1 MHSVRIECTWYK
13 SKRDFN
19 KFIKGLGDVSPLIID
34 YSIIQNK
41 LMKADPDRLEPHDSI
56 VGLNIINYISKAL
69 DEDYKEVPEVIVYS
83 FRDLSVETV
92 LNFRDL
98 VESYTVREYSLAL
111 NVLNMPRAPR
121 KEILS
126 KFDCVKFIDND

>member
-1 MHSVRIECTWYK
+1 MHNIRFECTWYK

-41 LMKADPDRLEPHDSI
+41 LMKADPDKMEPHDSI
-56 VGLNIINYISKAL
+56 VGLNIINTISKAL
-69 DEDYKEVPEVIVYS
+69 DEEYKEVPEVIVYS
-83 FRDLSVETV
+83 FRDLNIDTV
-92 LNFRDL
+92 LNFRQL
-98 VESYTVREYSLAL
+98 VELHTERQYSLAL

>member
-1 MHSVRIECTWYK
+1 MHNIRIECTWYK

-34 YSIIQNK
+34 YTIIHNK
-41 LMKADPDRLEPHDSI
+41 LMKADPEKEEPHQSI
-56 VGLNIINYISKAL
+56 VGLYIVNIISRAL
-69 DEDYKEVPEVIVYS
+69 DEEREKIPSVIVYS
-83 FRDLSVETV
+83 FKNLEPEIV
-92 LNFRDL
+92 LNFRQL
-98 VESYTVREYSLAL
+98 IESYTDREYSLAL

-121 KEILS
+121 KEILN

>member
-1 MHSVRIECTWYK
+1 MHKIRIECTWYK

-19 KFIKGLGDVSPLIID
+19 KFIKGLGDVSPLVID

-41 LMKADPDRLEPHDSI
+41 LMKADPDKEEPHDSI
-56 VGLNIINYISKAL
+56 VGLTIINTISRAL
-69 DEDYKEVPEVIVYS
+69 DEEYKEVPEVIVYS
-83 FRDLSVETV
+83 FRDLNTDVV
-92 LNFRDL
+92 LNFRQL
-98 VESYTVREYSLAL
+98 IESHTEREYSLAL

-121 KEILS
+121 KDILS

>member
-1 MHSVRIECTWYK
+1 MHNIRFECTWYR

-19 KFIKGLGDVSPLIID
+19 KFIKGLGDVSPLVID

-41 LMKADPDRLEPHDSI
+41 LMKADPDKMEPHDSI
-56 VGLNIINYISKAL
+56 VGLNIINMISRAL
-69 DEDYKEVPEVIVYS
+69 DEEYKEVPEIIVYS
-83 FRDLSVETV
+83 FRDLNIDTV
-92 LNFRDL
+92 LNFRQL
-98 VESYTVREYSLAL
+98 IESYTERQYSLAL
-111 NVLNMPRAPR
+111 NVLNMPKAPR